1 MEDNGGT
8 GEEEEI
14 VFADVVDIIMDVG
27 KVKVD
32 EVEETGTDRRESK
45 IRLRWGY
52 VSVKEDKELKKKR
65 DVIMRS

>member
-32 EVEETGTDRRESK
+32 EVEETGTDRRESN

-52 VSVKEDKELKKKR
+52 VSVEEDKELKKKR